1 MKGDMFQHGRTSK
14 TLPYMK
20 EASLKD
26 PVLHDSIS
34 MKSPE
39 SINVQI
45 YERN

>member
-1 MKGDMFQHGRTSK
+1 MKNLKNIT
-14 TLPYMK
+14 PYMK
-20 EASLKD
+20 EASLKR

-45 YERN
+45 YRERN